1 MDLKTVLP
9 PDYENNVTMIELQ
22 DILSSETD
30 RAEQALSRVL
40 NERFIDTAVET
51 LPRREAMYGIKNAYG
66 DAASDIE
73 KRRRIIKAKLRGR
86 GTLTKEA
93 LRDYVKTFLD
103 PGDSVTIIEHN
114 DIYSVFI
121 EIPWNSKITQEYT
134 EIIFEY
140 LREVVPAHLGIEF
153 FVSRDLNMQLFTG
166 SIMEAYSEINI
177 DNAAINKDIDVSMD
191 QYMGM
196 AYFDLSEISLEFK
209 ED

>member
-1 MDLKTVLP
+1 MDIKTVLP
-9 PDYENNVTMIELQ
+9 LDYENNVTMVELQ
-22 DILSSETD
+22 DILSTETD
-30 RAEQALSRVL
+30 TAEQALSKII

-66 DAASDIE
+66 DSSSDVE

-93 LRDYVKTFLD
+93 LRDYVKTFID

-134 EIIFEY
+134 ETIWGY

-153 FVSRDLNMQLFTG
+153 FVSRGLNMQLYSG
-166 SIMEAYSEINI
+166 STMETYTEVNI
-177 DNAAINKDIDVSMD
+177 DNAAINKDIDISLD